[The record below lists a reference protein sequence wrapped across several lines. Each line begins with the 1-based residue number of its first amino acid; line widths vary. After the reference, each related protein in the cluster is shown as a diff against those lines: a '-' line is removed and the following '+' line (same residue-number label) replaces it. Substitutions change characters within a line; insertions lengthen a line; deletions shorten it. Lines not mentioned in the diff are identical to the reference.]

1 MADEI
6 IVVRD
11 VHYRYPTGERPVLRG
26 VSLTLRR
33 GEFVGLVGATGAGK
47 TTLCQTLNALIP
59 HYTRGEMTGTVLVDG
74 RSTAE
79 LSVADLSARVG
90 LVFQDADAQLV
101 MSTVEEEC
109 LLGPLSHGL
118 SRQEARQRAREM
130 LARLEIAHLAGR
142 APQAL
147 SGGQKQRVAI
157 AAVMVTEP
165 EVLVLDEA
173 TSELDALMVHK
184 IFGLCERLNR
194 ELGTTILLVS
204 HEMELLARHAQR
216 LILMNEGRIILD
228 APMREALQQ
237 HEAFREAG
245 VRLPQITQFA
255 LALGGRMPWSAPPIT
270 EEEALPALQQA
281 LAARRSAPAG
291 AGDGL
296 PSGPNDRQPG
306 AGSPLAAAAA
316 PVIQLEHVRFAY
328 REPVTVL
335 HDVDLSFQ
343 PGEFTA
349 IIGNNGSGKSTLM
362 KLILGLLK
370 PSAGRV
376 LIGGV
381 DTRRARVSELA
392 RTIGFIFQDPND
404 QLFASSVAD
413 EIRFGLRNLELPED
427 EIEQRLE
434 ETLDQFELRGVRDTF
449 PRFLARGDKQKVCIA
464 SIVAMHPQ
472 ILLLDEPTTGQDH
485 RDSRQI
491 MELAQRLNA
500 QGITILLVTHDLN
513 NVARYA
519 RRVIV
524 VNDGTIVADGPTEK
538 VMANQALLESCHLAP
553 PQIVRL
559 SLALATQGVLPAMTP
574 EALAHALQCRLATR
588 PVGPGG

>member
-1 MADEI
+1 MTDEI

-11 VHYRYPTGERPVLRG
+11 VHYRYPTGDRPVLRG
-26 VSLTLRR
+26 VDLTLRR
-33 GEFVGLVGATGAGK
+33 GEFVGLVGTTGAGK
-47 TTLCQTLNALIP
+47 TTFCQTLNGLIP
-59 HYTRGEMTGTVLVDG
+59 HYTRGEMSGTVQVNG
-74 RSTAE
+74 RDTRE
-79 LSVADLSARVG
+79 LTVADLSASVG

-101 MSTVEEEC
+101 MSVVEEEC
-109 LLGPLSHGL
+109 LLGPLSQGL
-118 SRQEARQRAREM
+118 SRREARQRARET
-130 LARLEIAHLAGR
+130 LARLEIEHLAER
-142 APQAL
+142 SPQAL

-184 IFGLCERLNR
+184 IFGLCDRLNR
-194 ELGTTILLVS
+194 ELGTTILIVS

-216 LILMNEGRIILD
+216 LLLMNEGRIVLD
-228 APMREALQQ
+228 APTRQALKQ

-245 VRLPQITQFA
+245 VRLPQVTQFA
-255 LALGGRMPWSAPPIT
+255 LALDSRLDWPTLPLT
-270 EEEALPALQQA
+270 EEEALPTVRQA
-281 LAARRSAPAG
+281 MAG
-291 AGDGL
+291 AVRLEGAL
-296 PSGPNDRQPG
+296 IEPVSGPDQAVDPT
-306 AGSPLAAAAA
+306 PL
-316 PVIQLEHVRFAY
+316 IQINGVRFAY

-335 HDVDLSFQ
+335 HDVNLAFNR
-343 PGEFTA
+343 GEFTA

-376 LIGGV
+376 LIDGS
-381 DTRRARVSELA
+381 DTRQAKVSELA
-392 RTIGFIFQDPND
+392 RKIGFIFQDPND
-404 QLFASSVAD
+404 QLFSNSVVD
-413 EIRFGLRNLELPED
+413 EIRFGLENLGLPEE
-427 EIEQRLE
+427 EITNRLE
-434 ETLDQFELRGVRDTF
+434 ETIIQFGLQDVRGVF
-449 PRFLARGDKQKVCIA
+449 PRFLARGDKQKLCIA
-464 SIVAMHPQ
+464 SIVAMQPQ

-491 MELAQRLNA
+491 MELAQELNE

-524 VNDGTIVADGPTEK
+524 VNDGVIVADGPTERHM
-538 VMANQALLESCHLAP
+538 VDRELLDACHLRP

-559 SLALATQGVLPAMTP
+559 SLDLAEDGFPPAMTP
-574 EALAHALQCRLATR
+574 EALTVETIRRLEA
-588 PVGPGG
+588 PAPSYPGRER